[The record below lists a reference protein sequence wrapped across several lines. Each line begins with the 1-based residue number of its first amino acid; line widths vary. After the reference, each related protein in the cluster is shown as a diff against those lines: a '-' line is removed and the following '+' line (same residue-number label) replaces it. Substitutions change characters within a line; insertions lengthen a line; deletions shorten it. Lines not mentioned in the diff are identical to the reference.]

1 MKIVITCLGKR
12 GACVKINM
20 SMVKR
25 RVLKNI
31 FIVYV
36 LILVYG
42 MVIYRR
48 DLDFSWFVTGG
59 IGKLIAV
66 MADTTNLIPFAT
78 INRYL
83 AVLDRPSGL
92 GLFLYNVIGNMII
105 LIPFGYFF
113 PIVSKRAKKWWV
125 FVLLALLFILSMEA
139 LQYVSMSGTL
149 DVDDVLLNFIGAMI
163 GYFLCPF
170 KGKQN
175 QK

>member
-1 MKIVITCLGKR
+1 MI
-12 GACVKINM
+12 
-20 SMVKR
+20 KR

-42 MVIYRR
+42 MVIYHRN
-48 DLDFSWFVTGG
+48 LDFSWVVTGG
-59 IGKLIAV
+59 FVKLNAL

-83 AVLDRPSGL
+83 AILDRPSGL

-113 PIVSKRAKKWWV
+113 PIVSRRAKKWWFFA
-125 FVLLALLFILSMEA
+125 FVALLFILSIEA
-139 LQYVSMSGTL
+139 AQYLSMSGTL

-163 GYFLCPF
+163 GYFLCPL

-175 QK
+175 LK

>member
-1 MKIVITCLGKR
+1 MI
-12 GACVKINM
+12 
-20 SMVKR
+20 KR

-42 MVIYRR
+42 MVIYHRN
-48 DLDFSWFVTGG
+48 LDFSWVVTGG
-59 IGKLIAV
+59 FTKLNAL

-92 GLFLYNVIGNMII
+92 GLFLYNVMGNMII

-113 PIVSKRAKKWWV
+113 PIVSRRAKKWWFFV
-125 FVLLALLFILSMEA
+125 FMALMFILSIEA
-139 LQYVSMSGTL
+139 AQYLSMSGTL

-163 GYFLCPF
+163 GYFLCPL

-175 QK
+175 LK

>member
-1 MKIVITCLGKR
+1 VPVLKLNCP
-12 GACVKINM
+12 
-20 SMVKR
+20 MVKR

-42 MVIYRR
+42 MVIYHRN
-48 DLDFSWFVTGG
+48 LDFSWVVTGG
-59 IGKLIAV
+59 FTKLNAM

-92 GLFLYNVIGNMII
+92 GLFLYNVVGNMII

-113 PIVSKRAKKWWV
+113 PIVSKRAKKWWF
-125 FVLLALLFILSMEA
+125 FVLVALLFILSIEA
-139 LQYVSMSGTL
+139 AQYLSMSGTL
-149 DVDDVLLNFIGAMI
+149 DIDDVLLNFIGAMI
-163 GYFLCPF
+163 GYFLCPL

-175 QK
+175 LK